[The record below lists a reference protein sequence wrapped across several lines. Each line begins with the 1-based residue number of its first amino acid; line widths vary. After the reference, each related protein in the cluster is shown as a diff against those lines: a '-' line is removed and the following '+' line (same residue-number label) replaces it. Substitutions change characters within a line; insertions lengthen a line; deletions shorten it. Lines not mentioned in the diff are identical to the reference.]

1 MSKSA
6 GLCSALRV
14 PRILGHCISSG
25 EGYVLPPMQLRQQK
39 IRQQKRGGIVMSMN
53 ATNWGLLVVGV
64 LGAIGLHAV
73 FTWIFVIP
81 AFVGLG
87 AGQ

>member
-1 MSKSA
+1 
-6 GLCSALRV
+6 
-14 PRILGHCISSG
+14 
-25 EGYVLPPMQLRQQK
+25 
-39 IRQQKRGGIVMSMN
+39 MSMN